1 MLDPGTEMAQSPAS
15 AICYVCSIAVESHME
30 AYCNTCGN
38 LYHLNSRSD
47 LPGDDC
53 GQVWINE
60 EHLSL
65 QFACNT
71 CLNPISNLNPEDVV
85 DLVEAADAAKID
97 AARLESAAADGSLR
111 HRRTAG
117 GVLLFRLGDVLDY
130 ARERA

>member
-1 MLDPGTEMAQSPAS
+1 MRQPAAS
-15 AICYVCSIAVESHME
+15 ANCYVCTLVVESHME

-38 LYHLNSRSD
+38 LYHLNSRAD

-71 CLNPISNLNPEDVV
+71 CLTPPAPANIDDVV
-85 DLVEAADAAKID
+85 DLLEANLD
-97 AARLESAAADGSLR
+97 RLAHGQEL
-111 HRRTAG
+111 
-117 GVLLFRLGDVLDY
+117 
-130 ARERA
+130 

>member
-1 MLDPGTEMAQSPAS
+1 MN
-15 AICYVCSIAVESHME
+15 CYVCALVVEGHME

-38 LYHLNSRSD
+38 LYHLNSRAD

-71 CLNPISNLNPEDVV
+71 CLFPPAPVNVDDVL
-85 DLVEAADAAKID
+85 DLVEAAQAAGV
-97 AARLESAAADGSLR
+97 AAAALEAASAQGVLK
-111 HRRTAG
+111 HRKTAG
-117 GVLLFRLGDVLDY
+117 GVLLFRLGDVLEFVQT
-130 ARERA
+130 RR

>member
-1 MLDPGTEMAQSPAS
+1 MRQPAAS
-15 AICYVCSIAVESHME
+15 ANCYVCTLVVESHME

-38 LYHLNSRSD
+38 LYHLNSRAD

-71 CLNPISNLNPEDVV
+71 CLTPAPANIDDVV
-85 DLVEAADAAKID
+85 DLLEAAQ
-97 AARLESAAADGSLR
+97 
-111 HRRTAG
+111 
-117 GVLLFRLGDVLDY
+117 
-130 ARERA
+130 

>member
-1 MLDPGTEMAQSPAS
+1 MTSTDARPACS
-15 AICYVCSIAVESHME
+15 VCSLVVEAHME
-30 AYCNTCGN
+30 AFCNTCGE
-38 LYHLNSRSD
+38 LYHLNSRAD

-71 CLNPISNLNPEDVV
+71 CLNPAANMDLDEVV
-85 DLVEAADAAKID
+85 DLVEAAQAANLDAAM
-97 AARLESAAADGSLR
+97 LEAAATAGRVRS
-111 HRRTAG
+111 RRTAG
-117 GVLLFRLGDVLDY
+117 GALLFRLGDVLEF